1 MNKKLLLTTAL
12 ALGVGMSAFAA
23 QEATLKHRYSFEP
36 PIDGS
41 TVIDSIGGA
50 NGTLH
55 GDAYMTEYYDE
66 VTWEI
71 GGYMAVL
78 SGTGVGSSFTE
89 GSFISLPPDIMS
101 GFSSFTIETWVQATD
116 NKGDWMRIFDFGS
129 CFIGIDET
137 TGQEVIDGGN
147 NYTMMTWRS
156 NSGTLRSGVRLDG
169 TEQTVD
175 APVLPIGDNLFH
187 HIVYTYDSE
196 TQTGK
201 IYSDG
206 QLTGSGTQQ
215 FNPTQFGG
223 MPNMWLGKANWAD
236 PYFAGNYAEFRIYE
250 GVLSTAEVVANNQV
264 GPNELAE
271 LGELLSVNIF
281 VPHTEIYVNERLPV
295 SVDATY
301 SLAGTLDVTAAT
313 TLNSSNTETLLP
325 QTTAGHLVARGLAP
339 GQATLS
345 VQYQG
350 MSAQT
355 DVVVTDALPEFRL
368 DHRYSFNGNVNDS
381 VGGADGELM
390 NGATISSGM
399 LVLAPASSETRD
411 AQYAK
416 LPDGMMTGYL
426 SVSIEVWAQSDNVDQ
441 AYNYSRYWEFSNSAG
456 GEGVFDGAAQAFY
469 LTPRGSTLLSSRLWT
484 PFADTT
490 VTGTGSAAGIE
501 EGKMTHLVVV
511 ADGVRKTLAI
521 YKDGELLIQNSIDTA
536 PMDMGWTVNNLIG
549 RSSWADPG
557 LVGKIDEMRIYNGAM
572 SLEDIRLSLASGPNT
587 LPSEKGDLQALK
599 IVPDGGK
606 TTIVESAALSFN
618 VYADYQNVKNVL
630 LDLADVSVQSDNH
643 YVVGIDMEKGK
654 LLGNSPGSAT
664 VTATMEEITGTIT
677 ITVTPLPPAI
687 LTHRYSFNDDTITD
701 SIAGANGTLAGP
713 ATVEGGYLVI
723 PGAGYNSKTDDSPH
737 VRLPANLISDHE
749 SITMETWVKLN
760 TLNTWAR
767 IWDFG
772 NKSGDAGTKYMFLAP
787 YNGTVGA
794 TAANFVTTGQ
804 GGAEQSV
811 YGPGYTMPVGK
822 EVHIVVTLL
831 ADANLGRIYV
841 DGVKVAEVED
851 ISNNPVQIGPMAY
864 CYLGRAMY
872 SADPI
877 LNGSIN
883 EFRTWKGAL
892 TARQV
897 SINSAVGPD
906 TLFDGDLGE
915 FLGLRVVSDAPYASP
930 GATVQFHVYA
940 DYENLQSLP
949 FNSAEGV
956 QISIDNPA
964 FTLLSNSAYTCN
976 VAAGGNLVVEFEG
989 QAYITPIAMGET
1001 PAQAIHRYSFNGD
1014 ANDSIGTAHGENWGL
1029 EIADGNLIMTG
1040 SAPIQLPAGLMSEVN
1055 GNAFSIETWM
1065 DIDPITAGDWG
1076 SFNIAF
1082 FDPEDIG
1089 PNFYNNI
1096 AVGVQPGKGGNS
1108 RNNTTWALVE
1118 TYLPGTTTTYK
1129 TETFAT
1135 KGFPGVGPTHL
1146 VWTID
1151 PESQVMK
1158 VFINGRYENQVSM
1171 TLTFE
1176 QMGALLDNFVCW
1188 LGCSRDYKGLPGK
1201 MDEFRLWKGTM
1212 TTAQVAAS
1220 FAAGPDTL
1228 VNAGGYPLGISLE
1241 APQQV
1246 IAGTA
1251 TTLNVYLDYQGV
1263 AGVLATDSASVFLSS
1278 SDEEVL
1284 SIDSRKRLVG
1294 VAPGI
1299 AEITA
1304 LYEGGVS
1311 TTLEIEVLPEQIAL
1325 LHRYSFDEG
1334 VTDSVGVAHGFLY
1347 GPGASVQGGE
1357 LVLDGSVQHAFAQ
1370 LPAGLVSGL
1379 KSMSWEVW
1387 FTPGAYIANWNR
1399 LLDFGQANAGGDGVG
1414 YLFASIY
1421 TGAANVRVATRAIGA
1436 GEEYFSVAIPD
1447 NMQNLTGQKMHM
1459 VYTYA
1464 EDGTVTGYLNG
1475 QPVSVSGSN
1484 TRKLSDIPDYRNY
1497 IGRSTYLNDPPIN
1510 FTMDE
1515 FRIWNGVL
1523 GAKEVAANYAS
1534 GPEEI
1539 PAGEDKVDQL
1549 LINLAVL
1556 DLFTGEGLDANVI
1569 AHYTQA
1575 GSVDVTGEAELVSSD
1590 ENVVVINGTRVIA
1603 VGPGVAEVSCTFENI
1618 TATLEVSV
1626 TPESY
1631 LLAHRYSFDEDMS
1644 DSVGGADGTL
1654 FGSAAVNEGILSLD
1668 GTGDRG
1674 SLTDGCFAALPANII
1689 SGFPSFSV
1697 ETWARATEDKGVWT
1711 RLYDFGSCFI
1721 NNEGRLDGGKNYNM
1735 VAWKSGEGNALRSG
1749 TRVSGTEQAFN
1760 GPVMPIGD
1768 GVFQHVVYTYNSG
1781 TQTGTL
1787 YVNGVEAGK
1796 GTQKFNP
1803 TQFGDM
1809 PNMWLG
1815 KANFADPYFAGDYD
1829 ELRIYRGAVSP
1840 LQVLANYEAGP
1851 EEIGELDVL
1860 ESLRITAPQTE
1871 ILREGGLAVKVIAV
1885 YSTLGEIDITETAEL
1900 VSADT
1905 DVVEVMGPG
1914 TLRGAGAGTTAV
1926 SATFEGVSAELLITV
1941 LPQNFELAH
1950 RYSFDDGATDS
1961 IGGADGAIYGVEERG
1976 TAVEDGILHLSGQG
1990 DTGSL
1995 TDGSF
2000 VALPG
2005 GIMNSFSSYTIETW
2019 ARANTGNA
2027 GWGRLFDFGSCA
2039 LNGEGR
2045 ISSGT
2050 EYTMLAWGNG
2060 IHSVK
2065 FQGAETQVKTSFP
2078 AAGTGEF
2085 HHIVYTYSSATGT
2098 GSIYIDGELA
2108 VSGPQKGNPTTFTGG
2123 MPNMWIGK
2131 SNWPDPYFTGDYD
2144 EFRIYNGILLADQVE
2159 ANFVAGPDAPPLP
2172 SEGPVLE
2179 FSYTEGALTLSWD
2192 SGTLQVGN
2200 SATGEWA
2207 DVNAASPYTVETSAD
2222 AQYFRIKK

>member
-1 MNKKLLLTTAL
+1 
-12 ALGVGMSAFAA
+12 
-23 QEATLKHRYSFEP
+23 
-36 PIDGS
+36 
-41 TVIDSIGGA
+41 
-50 NGTLH
+50 
-55 GDAYMTEYYDE
+55 
-66 VTWEI
+66 
-71 GGYMAVL
+71 
-78 SGTGVGSSFTE
+78 
-89 GSFISLPPDIMS
+89 
-101 GFSSFTIETWVQATD
+101 
-116 NKGDWMRIFDFGS
+116 
-129 CFIGIDET
+129 
-137 TGQEVIDGGN
+137 
-147 NYTMMTWRS
+147 
-156 NSGTLRSGVRLDG
+156 
-169 TEQTVD
+169 
-175 APVLPIGDNLFH
+175 
-187 HIVYTYDSE
+187 
-196 TQTGK
+196 
-201 IYSDG
+201 
-206 QLTGSGTQQ
+206 
-215 FNPTQFGG
+215 
-223 MPNMWLGKANWAD
+223 
-236 PYFAGNYAEFRIYE
+236 
-250 GVLSTAEVVANNQV
+250 
-264 GPNELAE
+264 
-271 LGELLSVNIF
+271 
-281 VPHTEIYVNERLPV
+281 
-295 SVDATY
+295 
-301 SLAGTLDVTAAT
+301 
-313 TLNSSNTETLLP
+313 
-325 QTTAGHLVARGLAP
+325 
-339 GQATLS
+339 
-345 VQYQG
+345 
-350 MSAQT
+350 
-355 DVVVTDALPEFRL
+355 
-368 DHRYSFNGNVNDS
+368 
-381 VGGADGELM
+381 
-390 NGATISSGM
+390 
-399 LVLAPASSETRD
+399 
-411 AQYAK
+411 
-416 LPDGMMTGYL
+416 
-426 SVSIEVWAQSDNVDQ
+426 
-441 AYNYSRYWEFSNSAG
+441 
-456 GEGVFDGAAQAFY
+456 
-469 LTPRGSTLLSSRLWT
+469 
-484 PFADTT
+484 
-490 VTGTGSAAGIE
+490 
-501 EGKMTHLVVV
+501 
-511 ADGVRKTLAI
+511 
-521 YKDGELLIQNSIDTA
+521 
-536 PMDMGWTVNNLIG
+536 
-549 RSSWADPG
+549 
-557 LVGKIDEMRIYNGAM
+557 
-572 SLEDIRLSLASGPNT
+572 
-587 LPSEKGDLQALK
+587 
-599 IVPDGGK
+599 
-606 TTIVESAALSFN
+606 
-618 VYADYQNVKNVL
+618 
-630 LDLADVSVQSDNH
+630 
-643 YVVGIDMEKGK
+643 
-654 LLGNSPGSAT
+654 
-664 VTATMEEITGTIT
+664 
-677 ITVTPLPPAI
+677 
-687 LTHRYSFNDDTITD
+687 
-701 SIAGANGTLAGP
+701 
-713 ATVEGGYLVI
+713 
-723 PGAGYNSKTDDSPH
+723 
-737 VRLPANLISDHE
+737 
-749 SITMETWVKLN
+749 METWVKLN

-864 CYLGRAMY
+864 CYLGRALY
-872 SADPI
+872 SDDPI

-1001 PAQAIHRYSFNGD
+1001 PAEPIHRYSFNGD

-1626 TPESY
+1626 TRELPP
-1631 LLAHRYSFDEDMS
+1631 
-1644 DSVGGADGTL
+1644 GP
-1654 FGSAAVNEGILSLD
+1654 SLQ
-1668 GTGDRG
+1668 
-1674 SLTDGCFAALPANII
+1674 
-1689 SGFPSFSV
+1689 
-1697 ETWARATEDKGVWT
+1697 
-1711 RLYDFGSCFI
+1711 
-1721 NNEGRLDGGKNYNM
+1721 
-1735 VAWKSGEGNALRSG
+1735 LR
-1749 TRVSGTEQAFN
+1749 
-1760 GPVMPIGD
+1760 
-1768 GVFQHVVYTYNSG
+1768 
-1781 TQTGTL
+1781 
-1787 YVNGVEAGK
+1787 
-1796 GTQKFNP
+1796 
-1803 TQFGDM
+1803 
-1809 PNMWLG
+1809 
-1815 KANFADPYFAGDYD
+1815 
-1829 ELRIYRGAVSP
+1829 
-1840 LQVLANYEAGP
+1840 
-1851 EEIGELDVL
+1851 
-1860 ESLRITAPQTE
+1860 
-1871 ILREGGLAVKVIAV
+1871 
-1885 YSTLGEIDITETAEL
+1885 
-1900 VSADT
+1900 
-1905 DVVEVMGPG
+1905 
-1914 TLRGAGAGTTAV
+1914 
-1926 SATFEGVSAELLITV
+1926 
-1941 LPQNFELAH
+1941 
-1950 RYSFDDGATDS
+1950 
-1961 IGGADGAIYGVEERG
+1961 
-1976 TAVEDGILHLSGQG
+1976 
-1990 DTGSL
+1990 
-1995 TDGSF
+1995 
-2000 VALPG
+2000 
-2005 GIMNSFSSYTIETW
+2005 
-2019 ARANTGNA
+2019 
-2027 GWGRLFDFGSCA
+2027 
-2039 LNGEGR
+2039 
-2045 ISSGT
+2045 
-2050 EYTMLAWGNG
+2050 
-2060 IHSVK
+2060 
-2065 FQGAETQVKTSFP
+2065 
-2078 AAGTGEF
+2078 
-2085 HHIVYTYSSATGT
+2085 
-2098 GSIYIDGELA
+2098 
-2108 VSGPQKGNPTTFTGG
+2108 
-2123 MPNMWIGK
+2123 
-2131 SNWPDPYFTGDYD
+2131 
-2144 EFRIYNGILLADQVE
+2144 
-2159 ANFVAGPDAPPLP
+2159 
-2172 SEGPVLE
+2172 
-2179 FSYTEGALTLSWD
+2179 
-2192 SGTLQVGN
+2192 
-2200 SATGEWA
+2200 
-2207 DVNAASPYTVETSAD
+2207 
-2222 AQYFRIKK
+2222 